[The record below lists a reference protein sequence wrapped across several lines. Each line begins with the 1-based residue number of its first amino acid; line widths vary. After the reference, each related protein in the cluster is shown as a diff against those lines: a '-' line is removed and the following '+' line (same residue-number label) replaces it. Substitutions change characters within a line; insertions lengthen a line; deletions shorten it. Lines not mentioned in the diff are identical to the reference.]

1 MQKGNSVMAW
11 STPKTDWTASDS
23 FNIGDYN
30 RIKNNL
36 KYLHDESEL
45 IYGAYGITDM
55 GSDISG
61 YTGFWDV
68 AKFNAFENNLQ
79 TINEHMIDSPIGQKM
94 TFYPNGVFIGYA
106 ELNRIE
112 NATLTL
118 KATIDGWYEAMATLP
133 FRLGAKRAL
142 RV

>member
-1 MQKGNSVMAW
+1 M
-11 STPKTDWTASDS
+11 
-23 FNIGDYN
+23 
-30 RIKNNL
+30 
-36 KYLHDESEL
+36 HDESEN
-45 IYGAYGITDM
+45 IYGEYSIISM
-55 GSDISG
+55 GSDIAS
-61 YTGFWDV
+61 YAGFWDV
-68 AKFNAFENNLQ
+68 EKFNAIETNLQ
-79 TINEHMIDSPIGQKM
+79 TINEHMIDAPIGQKM

>member
-1 MQKGNSVMAW
+1 MAW
-11 STPKTDWTASDS
+11 TTPKTNWTDTDR
-23 FNIGDYN
+23 FNIGDFN

-36 KYLHDESEL
+36 QYLHDESEL
-45 IYGAYGITDM
+45 IYGQYTIESM
-55 GSDISG
+55 GTDISS
-61 YTGFWDV
+61 YAGFWDV
-68 AKFNAFENNLQ
+68 DLFNAIENNLQ
-79 TINEHMIDSPIGQKM
+79 TINEHMINEPIGTKM

-112 NATLTL
+112 SASLTL

>member
-1 MQKGNSVMAW
+1 MAW

-36 KYLHDESEL
+36 QYLHDESEN
-45 IYGAYGITDM
+45 IFGQYAIIDM
-55 GSDISG
+55 GADISS
-61 YTGFWDV
+61 YAGFWDV
-68 AKFNAFENNLQ
+68 DLFNAIETNLQ
-79 TINEHMIDSPIGQKM
+79 TINENMLNIPIGQKM
-94 TFYPNGVFIGYA
+94 TFYANGVFIGYA

>member
-1 MQKGNSVMAW
+1 MAW
-11 STPKTDWTASDS
+11 STPKTNWTATDS
-23 FNIGDYN
+23 FNIADYN

-36 KYLHDESEL
+36 QYLHDESES
-45 IYGAYGITDM
+45 IYGEYDIIDM
-55 GSDISG
+55 GSDISSYAG
-61 YTGFWDV
+61 YWDV
-68 AKFNAFENNLQ
+68 TKFNAFEQNLN
-79 TINEHMIDSPIGQKM
+79 TINEHMIDANIGQPM
-94 TFYPNGVFIGYA
+94 TFYPNGVFIGFA

-118 KATIDGWYEAMATLP
+118 KATIDGWYEAMAMLP